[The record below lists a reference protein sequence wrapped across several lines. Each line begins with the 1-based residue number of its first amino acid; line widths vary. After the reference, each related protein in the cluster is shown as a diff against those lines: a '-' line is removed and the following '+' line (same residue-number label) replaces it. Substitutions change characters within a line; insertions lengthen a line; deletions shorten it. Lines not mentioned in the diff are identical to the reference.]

1 MTAYPRIR
9 NRGGTTS
16 TDTLG
21 TLFYNAVGGN
31 SPITYGPYMPFQEAT
46 GDEIHTR
53 YPKEGGPFQKREV
66 SVTFSDG
73 NGPSGYTYYNKYNGL
88 TYNSYYTGSYRVASP
103 MAFSFPG
110 EQMETTLSYGPTAWD
125 RYRPKLSTVGL
136 GQFLVELREAPQLMF
151 KKLRSFRAIGNNY
164 LAVEFG
170 WKPFLNDLRRWYTSI
185 KNIDR
190 QIATLRKKNGKWLK
204 RGGTL
209 VDNTDQSFTSLTG
222 GSYVTPSNYLVNQK
236 YHRTNTTSEK
246 IWFEGSFRFYVPG
259 LDNSEWGRLP
269 ALSYLWDVRPTP
281 KLIYELVPYSWL
293 VDWFSNLGSLVSN
306 WSAINYDN
314 LTAKYAYIMRT
325 TTEEVSIDV
334 SFQRKF
340 SNTFP
345 IAYKFYDGKASSNA
359 SRITKTRGA
368 ASPFGFGLSLP
379 DLTAWQASI
388 LAALGLSRL
397 RV

>member
-1 MTAYPRIR
+1 LY
-9 NRGGTTS
+9 
-16 TDTLG
+16 
-21 TLFYNAVGGN
+21 YNAVGGN
-31 SPITYGPYMPFQEAT
+31 SPITYGPYLPFQEQT

-73 NGPSGYTYYNKYNGL
+73 NGPSGYTYYNKYNKL
-88 TYNSYYTGSYRVASP
+88 TYNNYYDGSYRIASP
-103 MAFSFPG
+103 MAFSFPA
-110 EQMETTLSYGPTAWD
+110 EQMETTLDYGPTAWD

-136 GQFLVELREAPQLMF
+136 GQFLAELRDAPQLMF

-170 WKPFLNDLRRWYTSI
+170 WKPFLNDLRRWYTSV

-190 QIATLRKKNGKWLK
+190 QIATLRNKNGKWLK

-209 VDNTDQSFTSLTG
+209 VDSTDQSFTSLAG
-222 GSYVTPSNYLVNQK
+222 GTYVSPSNFLVNQK

-246 IWFEGSFRFYVPG
+246 IWFDGSFRFYVPG
-259 LDNSEWGRLP
+259 LDNPKWGRLP
-269 ALSYLWDVRPTP
+269 ALSYLWDLRITP
-281 KLIYELVPYSWL
+281 RLVYELVPYSWL

-325 TTEEVSIDV
+325 TTEEVSIRATY
-334 SFQRKF
+334 QRKY
-340 SNTFP
+340 STTFP
-345 IAYKFYDGKASSNA
+345 ISYSYYDGVASSNA

-368 ASPFGFGLSLP
+368 ASPFGFNLSLP
-379 DLTAWQASI
+379 DLTAWQTSI